1 MSEFRYLNVNP
12 EKMTINDCVIRA
24 ISLASRIPYGE
35 VSKKLWLTA
44 DLYSCDR
51 LCKFCYSNFLTNVM
65 KYQEVNCNDMLVGE
79 FADKHPYGTYL
90 VRIQGHLT
98 CVIDG
103 IIYDIW
109 DCRNEL
115 CDTVWRVD

>member
-1 MSEFRYLNVNP
+1 MARFKYLNVNP
-12 EKMTINDCVIRA
+12 DGLTTDDCVTRA
-24 ISLASRIPYGE
+24 ITLASGLPYDKISE
-35 VSKKLWLTA
+35 KLWLTA
-44 DLYSCDR
+44 DLYDCDH

-65 KYQEVNCNDMLVGE
+65 KYKEVNCNDMVVGE
-79 FADKHPYGTYL
+79 FADAHPYGIYL

-98 CVIDG
+98 CVIDNCV
-103 IIYDIW
+103 YDLW